1 MVFLRPEFIK
11 KRKYDLFFLIKIIR
25 ISQRKVTY
33 IGKRFNSVEK
43 NEKVYYNCNGHID
56 TEKEELIMKLK
67 KILAATLA
75 ATMVMSS
82 AMTVCASGYYSSSSS
97 SAPVSSEP
105 STIQSSNATVK
116 VAGVAVRT
124 SIGGAYAAKSV
135 QGAAVTTSLDTVKAN
150 LGLTGS
156 QKPAI
161 TIYDTDPKKSPAAL
175 ASINAAAEAL
185 GGTVLTSLNINLGA
199 KENGKWVTLSNGS
212 VALATGLPKGAD
224 TTKTYCAILVQPGGV
239 VTILEDQ
246 DTNPNT
252 VTFEVKAGIGT
263 YAIVAK

>member
-1 MVFLRPEFIK
+1 MKIK
-11 KRKYDLFFLIKIIR
+11 KF
-25 ISQRKVTY
+25 
-33 IGKRFNSVEK
+33 
-43 NEKVYYNCNGHID
+43 
-56 TEKEELIMKLK
+56 
-67 KILAATLA
+67 LAATLA

-82 AMTVCASGYYSSSSS
+82 AMTVCAKGYYDSSSS
-97 SAPVSSEP
+97 SAPSSSDSTSTPTP
-105 STIQSSNATVK
+105 STVQSANAAIK
-116 VAGVAVRT
+116 VAGVDVRT
-124 SIGGAYAAKSV
+124 SIGGVYAAKSV
-135 QGAAVTTSLDTVKAN
+135 QGAAITTALSSVRAN

-185 GGTVLTSLNINLGA
+185 GGTVLTSLNIDLGA

-224 TTKTYCAILVQPGGV
+224 TTKTYCAILVQPGGA

-246 DTNPNT
+246 DTNPKT

-263 YAIVAK
+263 YAIVAR

>member
-1 MVFLRPEFIK
+1 M
-11 KRKYDLFFLIKIIR
+11 R
-25 ISQRKVTY
+25 I
-33 IGKRFNSVEK
+33 
-43 NEKVYYNCNGHID
+43 
-56 TEKEELIMKLK
+56 K
-67 KILAATLA
+67 KILAAILA
-75 ATMVMSS
+75 ATMVISS
-82 AMTVCASGYYSSSSS
+82 AVTVCARGYYDSSSSGAPTSDASTSDAS
-97 SAPVSSEP
+97 SALEP
-105 STIQSSNATVK
+105 GTIQSSNAAIK

-124 SIGGAYAAKSV
+124 SIGGVYAANSV
-135 QGAAVTTSLDTVKAN
+135 QGTAITTSLNSVKAN
-150 LGLTGS
+150 LGLTGT

-185 GGTVLTSLNINLGA
+185 GGTVLTSLNIDLGA

-212 VALATGLPKGAD
+212 VALAAGLPKGAD
-224 TTKTYCAILVQPGGV
+224 TTKTYCAILVQPGGI

-263 YAIVAK
+263 YAIVAQ

>member
-1 MVFLRPEFIK
+1 MVNK
-11 KRKYDLFFLIKIIR
+11 
-25 ISQRKVTY
+25 
-33 IGKRFNSVEK
+33 VEK
-43 NEKVYYNCNGHID
+43 STKVYYNCNGHID
-56 TEKEELIMKLK
+56 TEKEELTMKLK
-67 KILAATLA
+67 KVLAATLA
-75 ATMVMSS
+75 AAMVMSS
-82 AMTVCASGYYSSSSS
+82 AMTVCACGYYSSSSS
-97 SAPVSSEP
+97 SAPTSSSTPVSSEP
-105 STIQSSNATVK
+105 STVQSSNATVK
-116 VAGVAVRT
+116 VAGIAVKT

-135 QGAAVTTSLDTVKAN
+135 QGVAVTTSLETVKAN
-150 LGLTGS
+150 LGLTGT

-224 TTKTYCAILVQPGGV
+224 TTKTYCAILVQPGGD

-252 VTFEVKAGIGT
+252 VTFEIKAGIGT
-263 YAIVAK
+263 YAIVAQ

>member
-1 MVFLRPEFIK
+1 M
-11 KRKYDLFFLIKIIR
+11 D
-25 ISQRKVTY
+25 S
-33 IGKRFNSVEK
+33 
-43 NEKVYYNCNGHID
+43 
-56 TEKEELIMKLK
+56 EKEELTMKLK

-82 AMTVCASGYYSSSSS
+82 AMTASACGGYYDSSSSS
-97 SAPVSSEP
+97 SSTTTSSESTSTPAP
-105 STIQSSNATVK
+105 STVQGANAAIK
-116 VAGVAVRT
+116 VAGVEVRT
-124 SIGGAYAAKSV
+124 SIGGVYAAKSV
-135 QGAAVTTSLDTVKAN
+135 QGAAITTSLNSVRAN

-185 GGTVLTSLNINLGA
+185 GGTVLTSLNIDLGA

-212 VALATGLPKGAD
+212 VALAAGLPKGAD

-246 DTNPNT
+246 DTNPKT
-252 VTFEVKAGIGT
+252 ITFEVKAGIGT

>member
-1 MVFLRPEFIK
+1 MQW
-11 KRKYDLFFLIKIIR
+11 
-25 ISQRKVTY
+25 SY
-33 IGKRFNSVEK
+33 IDS
-43 NEKVYYNCNGHID
+43 
-56 TEKEELIMKLK
+56 EKEELIMKLK
-67 KILAATLA
+67 KVLAATLA
-75 ATMVMSS
+75 AAMVMSS
-82 AMTVCASGYYSSSSS
+82 AMTVCACGYYSSSSS
-97 SAPVSSEP
+97 SAPTSGSSSSTSTPVSSEP
-105 STIQSSNATVK
+105 STVQSSNAEVK
-116 VAGVAVRT
+116 VAGAAVKT

-135 QGAAVTTSLDTVKAN
+135 QGAAVTTSVDTVKAN

-161 TIYDTDPKKSPAAL
+161 TIYDTDPNKSPAAL

-185 GGTVLTSLNINLGA
+185 GGEVLTSLNINLGA

-252 VTFEVKAGIGT
+252 VTFEIKAGIGT
-263 YAIVAK
+263 YAIVAQ

>member
-1 MVFLRPEFIK
+1 
-11 KRKYDLFFLIKIIR
+11 
-25 ISQRKVTY
+25 
-33 IGKRFNSVEK
+33 
-43 NEKVYYNCNGHID
+43 
-56 TEKEELIMKLK
+56 MKLK
-67 KILAATLA
+67 KVLAATLA
-75 ATMVMSS
+75 AAMVMSS

-97 SAPVSSEP
+97 SAPTSGSSSSTSTPVSSEP
-105 STIQSSNATVK
+105 STVQSSNAEVK
-116 VAGVAVRT
+116 VAGVAVKT

-135 QGAAVTTSLDTVKAN
+135 QGVAVTTSLDTVKAN
-150 LGLTGS
+150 LGLTGT

-185 GGTVLTSLNINLGA
+185 GGEVLTSLNINLGA

-252 VTFEVKAGIGT
+252 VTFEIKAGIGT
-263 YAIVAK
+263 YAIVAQ

>member
-1 MVFLRPEFIK
+1 MKIK
-11 KRKYDLFFLIKIIR
+11 KF
-25 ISQRKVTY
+25 
-33 IGKRFNSVEK
+33 
-43 NEKVYYNCNGHID
+43 
-56 TEKEELIMKLK
+56 
-67 KILAATLA
+67 LAATLA

-82 AMTVCASGYYSSSSS
+82 AMTVCAKGYYDSSSS
-97 SAPVSSEP
+97 SAPSSSDSTSTPTP
-105 STIQSSNATVK
+105 STVQSANAVIK
-116 VAGVAVRT
+116 VAGVDVRT
-124 SIGGAYAAKSV
+124 SIGGVYAAKSV
-135 QGAAVTTSLDTVKAN
+135 QGAAITTALSSVRAN

-185 GGTVLTSLNINLGA
+185 GGTVLTSLNIDLGA

-224 TTKTYCAILVQPGGV
+224 TTKTYCAILVQPGGA

-246 DTNPNT
+246 DTNPKT

-263 YAIVAK
+263 YAIVAR